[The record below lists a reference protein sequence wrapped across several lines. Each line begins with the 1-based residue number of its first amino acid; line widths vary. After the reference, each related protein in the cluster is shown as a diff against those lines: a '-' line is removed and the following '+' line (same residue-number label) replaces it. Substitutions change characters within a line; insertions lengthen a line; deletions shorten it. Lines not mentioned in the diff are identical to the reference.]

1 MTGIELAVAII
12 GLLGSLLAA
21 GMAIWKVV
29 SDKKRAEAERRAKED
44 ADAQKKREESQAKES
59 SDAAA
64 HDAQDAAAEEWRK
77 NHQG

>member
-1 MTGIELAVAII
+1 MTGLELAGAII

-21 GMAIWKVV
+21 GLAIWKYVT
-29 SDKKRAEAERRAKED
+29 DKKRAEAERRAKED

-59 SDAAA
+59 SDAAV

-77 NHQG
+77 NHGG